1 MKVSPVNRVI
11 RGGRVCGGVTGWE
24 KRGDWILAVGPR
36 EKIERRFVIDESVAA
51 GDFRG
56 FRTEWRPRESRS
68 WSYVPVA
75 EDLIPILANAQLKEE
90 AGPRAPAILDERGGL
105 EILAAGD
112 SVSEV
117 DHLARGR
124 AVGAVIDEAGPAETL
139 PEVDGVQIHTG
150 FYLMTAEPS
159 ESWREIVGQIL
170 VTAAL
175 LGAIDEV
182 VALAPERSE
191 QVIAVAL
198 RNLTRKDAVQGKP
211 HFEQPAI

>member
-1 MKVSPVNRVI
+1 
-11 RGGRVCGGVTGWE
+11 
-24 KRGDWILAVGPR
+24 
-36 EKIERRFVIDESVAA
+36 ESVAA

-112 SVSEV
+112 PVSEV

-124 AVGAVIDEAGPAETL
+124 AVGAVIDESGPAETL
-139 PEVDGVQIHTG
+139 PEVDCIQIRAG

-170 VTAAL
+170 VAAAL

-182 VALAPERSE
+182 VALAPERRE
-191 QVIAVAL
+191 QIVTVAL
-198 RNLTRKDAVQGKP
+198 RNFAREDAVQGETN
-211 HFEQPAI
+211 FEQAAV